1 MKLGMRATQLM
12 AALLGLAAREG
23 SMGFRAEITGPT
35 PIGWTRA
42 HQGAREMARRQ
53 RQAASKKGAQEV
65 AEQAAEAL

>member
-1 MKLGMRATQLM
+1 MLTELLRKLFHQ
-12 AALLGLAAREG
+12 AARSG

-35 PIGWTRA
+35 PMGWTKA

-53 RQAASKKGAQEV
+53 RQAASKKAAMAV